1 MQRFG
6 NDVRTAL
13 LKLDNVLKEL
23 ISVIDGINV
32 NHYTIESL
40 SLAKR

>member
-1 MQRFG
+1 VQRFG

-13 LKLDNVLKEL
+13 LKLDYVKKEV

-32 NHYTIESL
+32 NHYTIENL